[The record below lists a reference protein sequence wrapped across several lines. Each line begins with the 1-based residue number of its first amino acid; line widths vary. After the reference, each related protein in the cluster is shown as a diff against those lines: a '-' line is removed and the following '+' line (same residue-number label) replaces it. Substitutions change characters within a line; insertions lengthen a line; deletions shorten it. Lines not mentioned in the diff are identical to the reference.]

1 MDDVRSTGGECTAEI
16 MGYLAIVVLLKKI
29 PRTIS
34 SRGRQLI
41 FSDTCLI

>member
-16 MGYLAIVVLLKKI
+16 LAIVVLFKKI
-29 PRTIS
+29 PTMIS